1 MHKTYVLNGASI
13 VAGEKLSKKEQKQL
27 SQFERNAMEEYMRS
41 KLTLEKD
48 KTDKKI
54 QTTDKRYS
62 SHRII

>member
-1 MHKTYVLNGASI
+1 MYWIGASI

-62 SHRII
+62 SPRII